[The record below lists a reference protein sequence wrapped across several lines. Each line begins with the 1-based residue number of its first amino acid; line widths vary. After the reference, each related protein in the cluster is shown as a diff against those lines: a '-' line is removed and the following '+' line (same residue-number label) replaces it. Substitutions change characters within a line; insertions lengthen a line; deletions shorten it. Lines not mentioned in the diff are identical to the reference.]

1 MPQLFL
7 LKELSLKLKNKN
19 IYPKKNANLASNK
32 NAFFKSFSKKIVNI
46 TSRYILCIKKKS
58 NPIIPCVVRLKNVLN
73 GGKT

>member
-32 NAFFKSFSKKIVNI
+32 NAFF
-46 TSRYILCIKKKS
+46 
-58 NPIIPCVVRLKNVLN
+58 
-73 GGKT
+73 